1 MRVLKIAIAG
11 FGGVGRATAGLNG
24 DAELTSA
31 PYALACHPGEEEMH
45 V

>member
-11 FGGVGRATAGLNG
+11 FEGVGRATAGLNG
-24 DAELTSA
+24 GAELTSA
-31 PYALACHPGEEEMH
+31 PYALVCHPSEKEMH

>member
-31 PYALACHPGEEEMH
+31 PYASARHRSEQEMH